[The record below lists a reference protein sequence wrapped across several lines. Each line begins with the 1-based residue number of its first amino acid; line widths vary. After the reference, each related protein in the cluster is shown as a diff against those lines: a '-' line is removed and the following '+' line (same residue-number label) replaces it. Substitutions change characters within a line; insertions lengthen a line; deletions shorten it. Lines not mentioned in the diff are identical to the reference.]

1 MEFVVLRTTTP
12 LIDVAVMSLCNTV
25 IVSKEKIIATMILLA
40 VMLVVVVTT
49 VRHEDRKTN
58 FDMPMH
64 RIPVRSVSFPIVGP
78 EAKPAESKPVGTPNL
93 MSPHCRPIALCR
105 DLVLV
110 ANTPAATVDV
120 IDSQHNTIIG
130 RVNVGIDPVGIA
142 VRPDGMEAWVANHVS
157 DSISV
162 IDTRPE
168 SPTYLQVI
176 ATVQDYDPKTKAT
189 RFDEPVGIAFAN
201 NEKAYVSLSSE
212 NEIAIIDVQRRKV
225 VKHLN
230 IKAQDPRAIA
240 VQGNR
245 LYVVP
250 FESNNQTQLSGGS
263 KDKIDGNLVTFDIW
277 DHSVINNNVLSI
289 GHVVDIVKHPRVP
302 DRDLFVFDT
311 QTDEPVASVNTLG
324 TLLYGLAINSNGTA
338 FIAQTDARN
347 EVNGRAGTKKHG
359 LAELQN
365 RPFMNRITRVD
376 FEGDTAQTPTFFDL
390 EPLPPADPEPG
401 QALAT
406 PFAIEISEDDLTLI
420 ATASGSNKLF
430 TLDAQ
435 TGEVIGR
442 VDVGAVPEGIALQSA
457 SNGEPSRAWVL
468 NAAANTVSVVDLADR
483 SAPSV
488 VSTIELE
495 DPTHPEVKRGRIAFT
510 TASSSTSGTF
520 SCASCHPDGHTDQLL
535 WVLNTPIVTG
545 GNQIMPRST
554 MPVRGLRDTA
564 PFHWDGIPGDP
575 YGGNNSAHVYENVE
589 PNSSEDQAESA
600 ARHLID
606 GGLASTMMRVG
617 EKGLNDEG
625 KLGKLSA
632 QERNDMAKFILSIPY
647 PPAQRR
653 AYDDQL
659 SERAQSGFK
668 LFHIEGDNDPSKSE
682 PNRCGDCHR
691 MPFLVST
698 NTPGTGMDAPTW
710 RGAYDRW
717 LILPQGRLN
726 IIDLDF
732 FERVAQQGTPERSV
746 WQFSWAGRER
756 FDPVWDM
763 VLEMGTGFS
772 GAFARQATLN
782 QDTAD
787 DQQTERLLVAL
798 ENAAADES
806 IILQAEGIMIDG
818 ERNSPIA
825 LQYDPNYQG
834 GCYVSRDSAS
844 DQERTVYTRE
854 TLKGL
859 ATRGGFVG
867 TFIGRL
873 GRNVDYDHPQPAIW
887 TSGPIEKQRGKQEF
901 PTVYAGH
908 IEMNMSGRHVDP
920 RASVIVDGRRVAG
933 GVNIDGDTV
942 RVSLPELPKAGVHF
956 LQLQNPDGLIS
967 NEFLFHASD
976 TAPKKRPEGKGQLLS
991 DVMREAGVDRLIGTW
1006 VDEGS
1011 KGAGL
1016 KQTFRWK
1023 LKDRIV
1029 EHTSKDPNNES
1040 VALIALH
1047 PESGEVQ
1054 HNGGDR
1060 DGATFKGAWDVSSE
1074 GDALLK
1080 VSFVNAKLEQGT
1092 LTIRYHFETDN
1103 ALTLTVELPQ
1113 PIHVKMVRS
1122 KN

>member
-1 MEFVVLRTTTP
+1 M
-12 LIDVAVMSLCNTV
+12 
-25 IVSKEKIIATMILLA
+25 
-40 VMLVVVVTT
+40 
-49 VRHEDRKTN
+49 
-58 FDMPMH
+58 
-64 RIPVRSVSFPIVGP
+64 
-78 EAKPAESKPVGTPNL
+78 
-93 MSPHCRPIALCR
+93 
-105 DLVLV
+105 
-110 ANTPAATVDV
+110 
-120 IDSQHNTIIG
+120 
-130 RVNVGIDPVGIA
+130 
-142 VRPDGMEAWVANHVS
+142 
-157 DSISV
+157 
-162 IDTRPE
+162 
-168 SPTYLQVI
+168 
-176 ATVQDYDPKTKAT
+176 
-189 RFDEPVGIAFAN
+189 GIAFAN

-212 NEIAIIDVQRRKV
+212 NQIAVIDVQRRIV
-225 VKHLN
+225 TKHLS
-230 IKAQDPRAIA
+230 IKAQDPRSI
-240 VQGNR
+240 VVRGNR

-263 KDKIDGNLVTFDIW
+263 KDKIDGKLVTFDAW
-277 DHSVINNNVLSI
+277 DHSIANNNVLSI

-311 QTDEPVASVNTLG
+311 QNDTPVATVNTLG
-324 TLLYGLAINSNGTA
+324 TLLYGLAVSSNGTA

-347 EVNGRAGTKKHG
+347 EVNGRAGTQKHG

-365 RPFMNRITRVD
+365 RPFLNRITRVD
-376 FEGDTAQTPTFFDL
+376 FEKDTPQDPTFLDL
-390 EPLPPADPEPG
+390 ESLPPTDPKPG
-401 QALAT
+401 LALAT
-406 PFAIEISEDDLTLI
+406 PFAIEISGDDSTLV
-420 ATASGSNKLF
+420 ATASGSDKLF
-430 TLDAQ
+430 TLDST
-435 TGEVIGR
+435 TGEVKGR

-457 SNGEPSRAWVL
+457 PNGKPSRAWVL
-468 NAAANTVSVVDLADR
+468 NAAANTISVVDLADR
-483 SAPSV
+483 SSPTV
-488 VSTIELE
+488 VSTIALE
-495 DPTHPEVKRGRIAFT
+495 DPTHPDIKRGRIAFT
-510 TASSSTSGTF
+510 TAASSSSGTF

-575 YGGNNSAHVYENVE
+575 YGGNNSAHVYESVE
-589 PNSSEDQAESA
+589 PNSSIDKAESA

-617 EKGLNDEG
+617 DKELNDEG

-632 QERNDMAKFILSIPY
+632 QQRDDMAKFILSIPY

-659 SERAQSGFK
+659 SARAQSGFK
-668 LFHIEGDNDPSKSE
+668 LFHIDGDNDPSKSE

-726 IIDLDF
+726 IIDFDF
-732 FERVAQQGTPERSV
+732 YERVAQQGAPERSV

-763 VLEMGTGFS
+763 VLEMGTGYS

-782 QDTAD
+782 PQSAND
-787 DQQTERLLVAL
+787 DQTMKVFTAL
-798 ENAAADES
+798 EQAAADER
-806 IILQAEGIMIDG
+806 IVLQAEGLILVN
-818 ERNSPIA
+818 EKSSSIA
-825 LQYDPNYQG
+825 LQYDPNHEG
-834 GCYVSRDSAS
+834 GTYVSREINIHGEGDRNRA
-844 DQERTVYTRE
+844 VFTRAAL
-854 TLKGL
+854 TDL
-859 ATRGGFVG
+859 AAQGRFVG
-867 TFIGRL
+867 TFTGRL
-873 GRNVDYDHPQPAIW
+873 GKNVDYDHPQPALW
-887 TSGPIEKQRGKQEF
+887 TSGPLEQQRGRQEF
-901 PTVYAGH
+901 PTVYH
-908 IEMNMSGRHVDP
+908 ENTEMTLSGRHIDP
-920 RASVIVDGRRVAG
+920 EANVLVDGRGFDGSVKL
-933 GVNIDGDTV
+933 DGDTV
-942 RVSLPELPKAGVHF
+942 RVSLSELPAAGVHF

-967 NEFLFHASD
+967 NEFIFHASD
-976 TAPKKRPEGKGQLLS
+976 KPPRTRPEGKGQLLS

-1006 VDEGS
+1006 VDTGS

-1023 LKDRIV
+1023 LKDRII

-1040 VALIALH
+1040 VALIALN

-1054 HNGGDR
+1054 HHGGDR
-1060 DGATFKGAWDVSSE
+1060 DGATFRGAWDVSPE

-1092 LTIRYHFETDN
+1092 ITIRYHFESDD

-1113 PIHVKMVRS
+1113 PIQVKMIRS
-1122 KN
+1122 KE

>member
-1 MEFVVLRTTTP
+1 MTMKLKNARSALSKPRVVISIAL
-12 LIDVAVMSLCNTV
+12 LTV
-25 IVSKEKIIATMILLA
+25 IIASIVGSNLQEHPTFNAARSL
-40 VMLVVVVTT
+40 
-49 VRHEDRKTN
+49 DR
-58 FDMPMH
+58 M
-64 RIPVRSVSFPIVGP
+64 SVNSISFPMTSS
-78 EAKPAESKPVGTPNL
+78 EAKPADPKPVGSPNF

-110 ANTPAATVDV
+110 ANTPSATVDV
-120 IDSQHNTIIG
+120 IDSESNAIIA

-142 VRPDGMEAWVANHVS
+142 IRPDGMEAWVANHIS

-162 IDTRPE
+162 IDTQPE

-176 ATVQDYDPKTKAT
+176 ETIQDFDPRTRAT

-201 NEKAYVSLSSE
+201 NDKAYVSLSSE
-212 NEIAIIDVQRRKV
+212 NQIAVIDVRRRRV
-225 VKHLN
+225 TKHLS
-230 IKAQDPRAIA
+230 IKAQDPRSIV

-263 KDKIDGNLVTFDIW
+263 KDKIDGKLITFDIW

-311 QTDEPVASVNTLG
+311 ETDKPVATVNTLG
-324 TLLYGLAINSNGTA
+324 TLLYGLVVSSKGTA

-347 EVNGRAGTKKHG
+347 EVNGRSGTQKHG
-359 LAELQN
+359 LAQLQN
-365 RPFMNRITRVD
+365 RPFLNRITRVD
-376 FEGDTAQTPTFFDL
+376 FEKDSAHDPTFFDL
-390 EPLPPADPEPG
+390 EPLPPTDPEPG
-401 QALAT
+401 MAFAT
-406 PFAIEISEDDLTLI
+406 PFAIEISGDDSTLV
-420 ATASGSNKLF
+420 ATASGSDTLF
-430 TLDAQ
+430 TLDTE
-435 TGEVIGR
+435 TGDVIGR
-442 VDVGAVPEGIALQSA
+442 VDVGAVPEGIALRSA
-457 SNGEPSRAWVL
+457 SDGKPSRAWVL
-468 NAAANTVSVVDLADR
+468 NAAANTVSVVDLVDR
-483 SAPSV
+483 SSPAV
-488 VSTIELE
+488 VSTIALE

-575 YGGNNSAHVYENVE
+575 YGGNNSAHVYGSVE
-589 PNSSEDQAESA
+589 PNSSIDQAESA

-617 EKGLNDEG
+617 AKELNDED

-632 QERNDMAKFILSIPY
+632 KERDDMAKFILSIPY

-653 AYDDQL
+653 AFDDQL

-668 LFHIEGDNDPSKSE
+668 LFHIDGDNDPSKSE

-726 IIDLDF
+726 VIDLDF
-732 FERVAQQGTPERSV
+732 YERVAQQGAPERSI

-772 GAFARQATLN
+772 GAFARQMTLN
-782 QDTAD
+782 QMTSESDRA
-787 DQQTERLLVAL
+787 EKVLVAL
-798 ENAAADES
+798 ERAASDES
-806 IILQAEGIMIDG
+806 IILQAEGLFIDG
-818 ERNSPIA
+818 ENRSPIA
-825 LQYDPNYQG
+825 LQYDPNYRG
-834 GCYVSRDSAS
+834 GGYVSRVPDV
-844 DQERTVYTRE
+844 DGNRTVYTLAE
-854 TLKGL
+854 LKERAAKG
-859 ATRGGFVG
+859 RFVG
-867 TFIGRL
+867 TFTGRL
-873 GRNVDYDHPQPAIW
+873 GKNVDYDHPQPALW
-887 TSGPIEKQRGKQEF
+887 TSGPLEQQRGRQEF
-901 PTVYAGH
+901 PTVYREQT
-908 IEMNMSGRHVDP
+908 EMTMSGRHIDP
-920 RASVIVDGRRVAG
+920 SANVIVDGRRVSG
-933 GVNIDGDTV
+933 TVNIDSDMV
-942 RVSLPELPKAGVHF
+942 RVTLSDLPDDGVHF

-967 NEFLFHASD
+967 NEFLFHASEK
-976 TAPKKRPEGKGQLLS
+976 APRKRPEGRGQLLS
-991 DVMREAGVDRLIGTW
+991 DVMREGGVDRLIGTW
-1006 VDEGS
+1006 VDAGGN
-1011 KGAGL
+1011 GAGL

-1023 LKDRIV
+1023 VQDRIV
-1029 EHTSKDPNNES
+1029 EHTSRDPNNES
-1040 VALIALH
+1040 VALIALN

-1054 HNGGDR
+1054 HTGGDR
-1060 DGATFKGAWDVSSE
+1060 DGATFKGAWDISPE

-1092 LTIRYHFETDN
+1092 ITIRYHFETDD

-1113 PIHVKMVRS
+1113 PIQVKMVRS
-1122 KN
+1122 KD

>member
-1 MEFVVLRTTTP
+1 MTKKLKNARSALSKPRVVISIAL
-12 LIDVAVMSLCNTV
+12 LTV
-25 IVSKEKIIATMILLA
+25 IIASIVASIRQDHATSNIARSL
-40 VMLVVVVTT
+40 
-49 VRHEDRKTN
+49 D
-58 FDMPMH
+58 
-64 RIPVRSVSFPIVGP
+64 RIPVSSVSFPIANS
-78 EAKPAESKPVGTPNL
+78 EAKPAESKTVGSPNF

-110 ANTPAATVDV
+110 ANTPSATVDV
-120 IDSQHNTIIG
+120 IDSKSNAIIE
-130 RVNVGIDPVGIA
+130 RVHVGIDPVGIA
-142 VRPDGMEAWVANHVS
+142 VRPDGREAWVANHIS

-162 IDTRPE
+162 IDTQPE

-176 ATVQDYDPKTKAT
+176 ATVQDLDPRTRAT

-201 NEKAYVSLSSE
+201 NDKAYVSLSSE
-212 NEIAIIDVQRRKV
+212 NQIAVIDVQRRAV
-225 VKHLN
+225 TQHLS
-230 IKAQDPRAIA
+230 IKAQDPRSI
-240 VQGNR
+240 VVRGNR

-263 KDKIDGNLVTFDIW
+263 KDKIDGKLVTFDAW
-277 DHSVINNNVLSI
+277 DHSIANNNVLSI

-311 QTDEPVASVNTLG
+311 ETDKPVATVNTLG
-324 TLLYGLAINSNGTA
+324 TLLYGLAVSSNGTA

-347 EVNGRAGTKKHG
+347 EVNGRAGTHKHG

-365 RPFMNRITRVD
+365 RPFLNRITRVD
-376 FEGDTAQTPTFFDL
+376 FEKDSAHDPTFFDL
-390 EPLPPADPEPG
+390 EPLPPTDPEPG
-401 QALAT
+401 LALAT
-406 PFAIEISEDDLTLI
+406 PFAIEISGDDSTLV
-420 ATASGSNKLF
+420 ATASGSDQLF
-430 TLDAQ
+430 TLDST
-435 TGEVIGR
+435 TGEVAGR

-457 SNGEPSRAWVL
+457 PNGKPSKAWVL

-483 SAPSV
+483 SAPAV
-488 VSTIELE
+488 VSTITLE
-495 DPTHPEVKRGRIAFT
+495 DPTHPDVKRGRIAFT
-510 TASSSTSGTF
+510 TAASSSSGTF

-575 YGGNNSAHVYENVE
+575 YGGNNSAHVYESIE
-589 PNSSEDQAESA
+589 PNSSIDKAESA

-617 EKGLNDEG
+617 DKELNDEG

-632 QERNDMAKFILSIPY
+632 QQRDDMAKFILSIPY

-659 SERAQSGFK
+659 SARAQSGFK
-668 LFHIEGDNDPSKSE
+668 LFHIDGDNDPSKSE

-726 IIDLDF
+726 IIDFDF
-732 FERVAQQGTPERSV
+732 YERVAQQGTPERSI

-772 GAFARQATLN
+772 GAFARQVTLN
-782 QDTAD
+782 QQSAND
-787 DQQTERLLVAL
+787 DQTTQVLVAL
-798 ENAAADES
+798 EQAAADER
-806 IILQAEGIMIDG
+806 IVLQAEGLFLNN
-818 ERNSPIA
+818 EKNASVA

-834 GCYVSRDSAS
+834 GCYVSRDGEGDGDRA
-844 DQERTVYTRE
+844 VFTRAAL
-854 TLKGL
+854 TALAAKG
-859 ATRGGFVG
+859 RFVG
-867 TFIGRL
+867 TFTGRL
-873 GRNVDYDHPQPAIW
+873 GKNVDYDHPQPALW
-887 TSGPIEKQRGKQEF
+887 TSGPLEKQRGRQEF
-901 PTVYAGH
+901 PNVYREKT
-908 IEMNMSGRHVDP
+908 EMTMSGRHIDP
-920 RASVIVDGRRVAG
+920 GAKVLVDGRRVDG
-933 GVNIDGDTV
+933 RMTIDSDTV
-942 RVSLPELPKAGVHF
+942 RVLLSELPKAGVHF

-967 NEFLFHASD
+967 NELIFHASD
-976 TAPKKRPEGKGQLLS
+976 MPPRKRPEGKGQLLS
-991 DVMREAGVDRLIGTW
+991 DVMRESGVDRLIGTW
-1006 VDEGS
+1006 VDAGS
-1011 KGAGL
+1011 NGAGL

-1023 LKDRIV
+1023 LRDRII
-1029 EHTSKDPNNES
+1029 EQSSKDPNNES
-1040 VALIALH
+1040 VALIVLN

-1060 DGATFKGAWDVSSE
+1060 DGATFKGTWDVSPE

-1092 LTIRYHFETDN
+1092 ITIRYHFESDDV
-1103 ALTLTVELPQ
+1103 LTLTVELPQ
-1113 PIHVKMVRS
+1113 PIQVKMIRS
-1122 KN
+1122 KD